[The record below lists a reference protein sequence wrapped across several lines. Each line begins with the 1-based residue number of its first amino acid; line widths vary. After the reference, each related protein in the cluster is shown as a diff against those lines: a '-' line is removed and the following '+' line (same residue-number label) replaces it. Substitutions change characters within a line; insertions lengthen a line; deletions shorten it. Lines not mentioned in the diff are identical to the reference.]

1 VTREEKLALK
11 FFVVRV
17 ILHQPSAARK
27 RPVRY
32 SDMTTPAQLAVLAMV
47 KAGDLCQLPCGAI
60 AEGVKEHTNEV
71 DAHKHREQLASRH
84 PGEDFRV
91 IIETAQALG

>member
-1 VTREEKLALK
+1 MADNSVGLK

-17 ILHQPSAARK
+17 ILHKPNGARA

-60 AEGVKEHTNEV
+60 AEGVKEHRNEV
-71 DAHKHREQLASRH
+71 DAHRHRESLASRH

-91 IIETAQALG
+91 VIETAALA